1 MSRNSLDLGLDSS
14 PDDRTFHHHTIG
26 NRRYHLHHHH
36 SNLINNNNNNNSNST
51 RRDHRHDVDGCD
63 PLRRSPLVRHQPLR
77 PSASERDI
85 VRLEEGSRQSSS
97 GNIINLENS
106 GGIPNSHRFSG
117 NDRLPGAVLLA
128 RERLLERL
136 RGVSLSRNRQNNRDS
151 PAGNRNDLISGDDF
165 RLVDA
170 GDWETDGSSEWLAG
184 SPLTTDS
191 TSQIEQLLV
200 PPRQTSKR
208 PPGLTQVELNC
219 VQLEVFSQ
227 SKRSVKG
234 EILRSSQECSICL
247 ESFVGGDELMC
258 LPCAH
263 RFHSSCLDPWVRVCG
278 DCPYCRRGIVC
289 K

>member
-1 MSRNSLDLGLDSS
+1 
-14 PDDRTFHHHTIG
+14 
-26 NRRYHLHHHH
+26 
-36 SNLINNNNNNNSNST
+36 
-51 RRDHRHDVDGCD
+51 VDGCD

-97 GNIINLENS
+97 GNIINLDNS

-128 RERLLERL
+128 KERLLERL
-136 RGVSLSRNRQNNRDS
+136 RGVSLSSNRQNNRAS
-151 PAGNRNDLISGDDF
+151 PAGNRNDLIPGDDF
-165 RLVDA
+165 SLVDA

-191 TSQIEQLLV
+191 TSQIEQLVV

-219 VQLEVFSQ
+219 LQLEVFSQ

-247 ESFVGGDELMC
+247 DSFVEGDELMC

-278 DCPYCRRGIVC
+278 DCPCCRRGIVC